1 MDKFTSIA
9 KGGWHPNKDSRPSS
23 SSDQPKGLRDR
34 AKGLMGKSSDP
45 YEASRNHQSRPLS
58 SLRDPA
64 SFAPPPKHYAA
75 GGSGSTN
82 AVVPVRSGLGAPLSQ
97 TEIEASQ
104 ERQRQIEA
112 ARREEEEAARP
123 PPGPYRV
130 DTTGLSTSHLPP
142 PPVRRPGSETST
154 PVNSSTPP
162 TSRPALPPPAPSGAK
177 PRLPPRLP
185 PRQNSHPDLYA
196 PAPPPTYQESV
207 NTPPANPESGILNSG
222 AINRLGKAGVS
233 VPGFNIGRT
242 ASPPVPA
249 RASPPP
255 RQDQNAPASS
265 SGQLSGLQS
274 RFSSVRLGS
283 SSSSENTPTQ
293 GTSFAQKQAAF
304 KTAQSFHK
312 NPSSVSFN
320 DMRSA
325 ASTANNFRQRH
336 GDQVAAGMQTANGLN
351 QKYGVLDKINGSTPP
366 ASTSTPPASTS
377 TPPASAPPATGA
389 LGKKPPPPPPPP
401 KRKDLGGSGGPP
413 PLPLASK
420 PRPGQ
425 P

>member
-1 MDKFTSIA
+1 MDKFTNIA
-9 KGGWHPNKDSRPSS
+9 KNGWHPGKDSRPSY
-23 SSDQPKGLRDR
+23 SSDKPQGIRDR
-34 AKGLMGKSSDP
+34 AKGLIGGKSSDP
-45 YEASRNHQSRPLS
+45 YEQSRNHQSRPLS

-64 SFAPPPKHYAA
+64 SFAPPPKHSAYHGNGA
-75 GGSGSTN
+75 GGSTN
-82 AVVPVRSGLGAPLSQ
+82 AVAPVRSGLGAPLSQ
-97 TEIEASQ
+97 AEIEASQ
-104 ERQRQIEA
+104 ERERQREA
-112 ARREEEEAARP
+112 AQRAEEEAARP
-123 PPGPYRV
+123 PTGPYRV
-130 DTTGLSTSHLPP
+130 NTTGLSTSHLPP
-142 PPVRRPGSETST
+142 PPVRRPGSGTST
-154 PVNSSTPP
+154 PTNTSSPP
-162 TSRPALPPPAPSGAK
+162 PSSRPALPPPAAGGAK

-207 NTPPANPESGILNSG
+207 NTPPASTDSGVLNTG

-255 RQDQNAPASS
+255 QNAPATSS
-265 SGQLSGLQS
+265 SGQLSGLGS
-274 RFSSVRLGS
+274 RFSSMRLGS
-283 SSSSENTPTQ
+283 SSSPENAPAQ
-293 GTSFAQKQAAF
+293 GTTFAQKQSAF
-304 KTAQSFHK
+304 NTARSFHK
-312 NPSSVSFN
+312 DPSSVSFN

-336 GDQVAAGMQTANGLN
+336 GEQVAAGVQTANGLN
-351 QKYGVLDKINGSTPP
+351 QKYGVLDRVNGAASGSATP
-366 ASTSTPPASTS
+366 
-377 TPPASAPPATGA
+377 PPASAPPAATGA
-389 LGKKPPPPPPPP
+389 LGKKPPPPPPP

>member
-1 MDKFTSIA
+1 MDKLTNMA
-9 KGGWHPNKDSRPSS
+9 KGGWHPEKRSSSS

-34 AKGLMGKSSDP
+34 AKGLMGKGSDP
-45 YEASRNHQSRPLS
+45 AEASRNHQSRPLS

-75 GGSGSTN
+75 YGNGASGSTV
-82 AVVPVRSGLGAPLSQ
+82 APVRSGLGAPLSQ
-97 TEIEASQ
+97 AELEASQ
-104 ERQRQIEA
+104 ERQRQMEA
-112 ARREEEEAARP
+112 AQREEEEAARP

-154 PVNSSTPP
+154 PVNSSIPPSSKPTPP
-162 TSRPALPPPAPSGAK
+162 AAK

-207 NTPPANPESGILNSG
+207 DTRAKPESGILNSG
-222 AINRLGKAGVS
+222 AMNRLGKAGVS

-255 RQDQNAPASS
+255 RQDQTAPA
-265 SGQLSGLQS
+265 SGLQS
-274 RFSSVRLGS
+274 RFSSMRLG
-283 SSSSENTPTQ
+283 SSSENTPTQ
-293 GTSFAQKQAAF
+293 GTSFAQKQSAF

-351 QKYGVLDKINGSTPP
+351 QKYGVLDRVNGASSTPAAPAAPANAPMSPP
-366 ASTSTPPASTS
+366 ASTPP
-377 TPPASAPPATGA
+377 TGVV
-389 LGKKPPPPPPPP
+389 GKKPPPPPPP

>member
-1 MDKFTSIA
+1 MDKFTNIA
-9 KGGWHPNKDSRPSS
+9 KGGWHPEKGSSSS

-34 AKGLMGKSSDP
+34 AKGLMGKGSDP
-45 YEASRNHQSRPLS
+45 AEASRNHQSRPLS

-75 GGSGSTN
+75 HGNGASASPV
-82 AVVPVRSGLGAPLSQ
+82 APVRSGLGVPLSQ
-97 TEIEASQ
+97 AELEASQ
-104 ERQRQIEA
+104 ERQRQMEA
-112 ARREEEEAARP
+112 AQREEEEGARP
-123 PPGPYRV
+123 RPGPYRV
-130 DTTGLSTSHLPP
+130 DTTGLSTSHLPR
-142 PPVRRPGSETST
+142 PPVRRPGSETCT
-154 PVNSSTPP
+154 PVNSSTH
-162 TSRPALPPPAPSGAK
+162 PAAAK

-207 NTPPANPESGILNSG
+207 NAPANPESGILNSG

-249 RASPPP
+249 RASPRP
-255 RQDQNAPASS
+255 RQDQNAPAAASV
-265 SGQLSGLQS
+265 LQS
-274 RFSSVRLGS
+274 GFSSMRLGS
-283 SSSSENTPTQ
+283 SSETTGTQ
-293 GTSFAQKQAAF
+293 GTSFAQKQSAF

-312 NPSSVSFN
+312 DPSSVSFN

-336 GDQVAAGMQTANGLN
+336 GDQVAVGMQTASGLN
-351 QKYGVLDKINGSTPP
+351 QKYGVLDRVNGASST
-366 ASTSTPPASTS
+366 AA
-377 TPPASAPPATGA
+377 APTGV
-389 LGKKPPPPPPPP
+389 LGKAPPPPPPPRP

>member
-1 MDKFTSIA
+1 MDKFTNLA
-9 KGGWHPNKDSRPSS
+9 KGGWHPEKRSSSS

-34 AKGLMGKSSDP
+34 AKGLMGKGSDP
-45 YEASRNHQSRPLS
+45 AEASRNHQSRPLS

-75 GGSGSTN
+75 YGNGASGSSSS
-82 AVVPVRSGLGAPLSQ
+82 VAPM
-97 TEIEASQ
+97 
-104 ERQRQIEA
+104 EA
-112 ARREEEEAARP
+112 AQREEEEAARP
-123 PPGPYRV
+123 PPGPYRA

-142 PPVRRPGSETST
+142 PPVRRPGSESST

-162 TSRPALPPPAPSGAK
+162 SSKPAPAAK

-207 NTPPANPESGILNSG
+207 DTPAKPESGTLNSG

-255 RQDQNAPASS
+255 RQDQNAPAS
-265 SGQLSGLQS
+265 GLQS
-274 RFSSVRLGS
+274 RFSSMRLG

-293 GTSFAQKQAAF
+293 GTSFAQKQSAF

-351 QKYGVLDKINGSTPP
+351 QKYGVLDRVNGASSTPAGP
-366 ASTSTPPASTS
+366 AAPANAPVS
-377 TPPASAPPATGA
+377 PPASAPPTGVV
-389 LGKKPPPPPPPP
+389 GKKPPPPPPP